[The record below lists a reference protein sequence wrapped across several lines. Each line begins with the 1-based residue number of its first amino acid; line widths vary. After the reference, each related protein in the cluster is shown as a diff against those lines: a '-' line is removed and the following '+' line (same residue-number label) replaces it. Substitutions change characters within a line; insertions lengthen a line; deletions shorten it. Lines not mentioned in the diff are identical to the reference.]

1 MKTASFPLSPNHFRT
16 KNVPYPSMKRFLRAT
31 LPLVILGGCGFLAW
45 WFISHRPQPQTMEMP
60 PPVVRVEATAL
71 KKTSFPV
78 KVHSQ
83 GTVQPR
89 TQSSLLPEVSA
100 KIIEVSPSFRPGG
113 FFDTGEV
120 LLRLDPVDYETA
132 IVIARATLAQA
143 EVTLAEDKTK
153 AEQARAN
160 WRTLGKSGEP
170 SPLALRLPQVAKAEA
185 DVASAAA
192 QIAKAERDLE
202 RTIIRAPY
210 DGQVLE
216 QLVDVG
222 QYVTQGTS
230 LGRIFAVDYVEIR
243 LPLPEREMR
252 FLKLPERFRDGET
265 ATSSAPVELR
275 SLIDGKPATWSGEI
289 VRVESQID
297 ETTRQIT
304 AVAQVNDPYAQKSD
318 GRPTLKI
325 GQFLEAEIEGEL
337 LTDVFIIPRRAVRAG
352 NEIIL
357 ITGGNKLSRRTVEPL
372 ISDGDQIV
380 ISAHSPQSP
389 AEGDVLCL
397 TPIPFAAEGA
407 TVLPTIDGALENYGG
422 SRPEGGG
429 QGTAVAPAPGEKS
442 SS

>member
-1 MKTASFPLSPNHFRT
+1 
-16 KNVPYPSMKRFLRAT
+16 
-31 LPLVILGGCGFLAW
+31 
-45 WFISHRPQPQTMEMP
+45 
-60 PPVVRVEATAL
+60 
-71 KKTSFPV
+71 
-78 KVHSQ
+78 
-83 GTVQPR
+83 
-89 TQSSLLPEVSA
+89 
-100 KIIEVSPSFRPGG
+100 
-113 FFDTGEV
+113 
-120 LLRLDPVDYETA
+120 
-132 IVIARATLAQA
+132 
-143 EVTLAEDKTK
+143 
-153 AEQARAN
+153 
-160 WRTLGKSGEP
+160 
-170 SPLALRLPQVAKAEA
+170 
-185 DVASAAA
+185 
-192 QIAKAERDLE
+192 
-202 RTIIRAPY
+202 
-210 DGQVLE
+210 
-216 QLVDVG
+216 
-222 QYVTQGTS
+222 
-230 LGRIFAVDYVEIR
+230 
-243 LPLPEREMR
+243 MR

-275 SLIDGKPATWSGEI
+275 SLIDGKPATWTGEI

-407 TVLPTIDGALENYGG
+407 TVLPKIDGAL
-422 SRPEGGG
+422 
-429 QGTAVAPAPGEKS
+429 
-442 SS
+442 

>member
-1 MKTASFPLSPNHFRT
+1 
-16 KNVPYPSMKRFLRAT
+16 MKRFLRAT
-31 LPLVILGGCGFLAW
+31 LPLVILGGCGFLTW
-45 WFISHRPQPQTMEMP
+45 WFISHRPQPETMEMP
-60 PPVVRVEATAL
+60 APVVRVEATAL
-71 KKTSFPV
+71 KKTTFPV
-78 KVHSQ
+78 RVHSQ

-100 KIIEVSPSFRPGG
+100 KVIEVSPSFRPGG
-113 FFDTGEV
+113 FFDTDEV

-132 IVIARATLAQA
+132 VVIAKATLAQA
-143 EVTLAEDKTK
+143 EVTLAEEKTK

-222 QYVTQGTS
+222 QFVTQGTS
-230 LGRIFAVDYVEIR
+230 LGRIFAIDYVEIR

-275 SLIDGKPATWSGEI
+275 SLIDGKPATWTGEI

-407 TVLPTIDGALENYGG
+407 SVLPTIDGALENPGG
-422 SRPEGGG
+422 SRPDGGG
-429 QGTAVAPAPGEKS
+429 KGTAVAPAPGEKS